1 MKPAGS
7 SRGRGICLKRDLC
20 EILDMIKH
28 KDNSSQAISNQ
39 KNGQP
44 YICQKYIENT
54 MIMLNRKFDI
64 RQWVLVTD
72 WNPLTI
78 WIYREPY
85 IRFPAADFD
94 FNKINN
100 RYSHLSNNS
109 VAKNGKKVTITH
121 EIEGNMWDLE
131 TFQSH
136 LVDSYGYDVWEDKI
150 VESIKKIV
158 INSLESAQD
167 NFESKKG
174 MPFEIFGYDIMCDDQ
189 FNCWLI
195 EVNSSPA
202 MDYSTQV
209 TERLVK
215 MVLLDT
221 IKVVVDY
228 GMASAKKQRKTDTGG
243 FELVYKAKRVVDKPM
258 SSFGLNLELLGRKI
272 TKNHLKKY

>member
-20 EILDMIKH
+20 EIMDMIKH
-28 KDNSSQAISNQ
+28 KDNSQPAISNQ
-39 KNGQP
+39 KNGQL
-44 YICQKYIENT
+44 YICQKYIEQT
-54 MIMLNRKFDI
+54 MLMKNRKFDI

-78 WIYREPY
+78 WIYAEPY

-94 FNKINN
+94 FNKISN

-109 VAKNGKKVTITH
+109 VAKHGKKVKTTH
-121 EIEGNMWDLE
+121 YIEGNMWDLE
-131 TFQSH
+131 TFQNYMM
-136 LVDSYGYDVWEDKI
+136 DTYGYDVWDEKI
-150 VESIKKIV
+150 SEGIKNIV
-158 INSLESAQD
+158 INSLESVQD

-174 MPFEIFGYDIMCDDQ
+174 VPFEMFGYDIMVDDD

-202 MDYSTQV
+202 MDYSTAV

-215 MVLLDT
+215 MVLEDT
-221 IKVVVDY
+221 IKVVVDHN
-228 GMASAKKQRKTDTGG
+228 MAPPKKQKKIDTGG
-243 FELVYKAKRVVDKPM
+243 FECVYKAKRIVDKPM
-258 SSFGLNLELLGRKI
+258 NSFGLNMEVIGHKI
-272 TKNHLKKY
+272 PKNHLKKY